1 MFLVAPLSSCITVRA
16 FACLRS
22 SLVLPNDH
30 QIVIEYVGEVIR
42 QRVADVRER
51 RYERS
56 GIGSCYMFRLNDGA
70 CWSFDVIS

>member
-1 MFLVAPLSSCITVRA
+1 LS
-16 FACLRS
+16 
-22 SLVLPNDH
+22 NDH

-56 GIGSCYMFRLNDGA
+56 GIGSCYMFRLNDGP
-70 CWSFDVIS
+70 CLS